1 MHAMKLNARA
11 AGLSCAAITGLAYLV
26 CAAAYALIPDA
37 TLAFFNLLFH
47 GLDIRKVATA
57 MTWGGVIGGL
67 LIAVVGAYVLTWFWA
82 TWYNRMLGGQAA
94 GGPDDCCKR

>member
-1 MHAMKLNARA
+1 MHTMKLNAHA
-11 AGLSCAAITGLAYLV
+11 AGSSCAAITGLVYVV

-47 GLDIRKVATA
+47 GLDIRKVAIG
-57 MTWGGVIGGL
+57 MTWGGVVGGL
-67 LIAVVGAYVLTWFWA
+67 LITVIGAYILTWLWA

-94 GGPDDCCKR
+94 GGAGDCCKQ